1 MVLLDTHQENH
12 TYSEF
17 EGKIKILHHPT
28 TIKINYVFRVEGGG
42 GLFSEGR
49 GLSFFSFDLIS
60 FVLDGNRGALSK
72 MLPYFVHR
80 GI

>member
-17 EGKIKILHHPT
+17 EAKIKILHHPT

-49 GLSFFSFDLIS
+49 GLSFFRLT
-60 FVLDGNRGALSK
+60 
-72 MLPYFVHR
+72 
-80 GI
+80 